1 MYYIW
6 MNIPTIFSNSFYF
19 LCFLME
25 HSSAVFPVSFDVFI
39 KSVSSKG
46 NDIKTIRVEL
56 VDALVTQT
64 S

>member
-1 MYYIW
+1 
-6 MNIPTIFSNSFYF
+6 
-19 LCFLME
+19 ME